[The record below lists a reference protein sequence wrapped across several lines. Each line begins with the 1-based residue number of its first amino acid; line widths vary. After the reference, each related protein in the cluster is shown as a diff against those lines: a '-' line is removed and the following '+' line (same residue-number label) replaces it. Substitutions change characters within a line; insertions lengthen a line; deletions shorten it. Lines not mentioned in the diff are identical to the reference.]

1 MKALVYTGPKA
12 VRYCEQ
18 DDPMPQPGEV
28 LVRVDAVGICGSD
41 MHAYL
46 GHDPRR
52 VPPLILGHEAVGEVV
67 AGPGTGRRAVLN
79 PLITCG
85 LCDDCQGGR
94 SNLCRERKLIG
105 MNRPGAFADLIAI
118 PEANLIPI
126 PADMRAA
133 RAALTEPA
141 ATALHAIALAGRV
154 AHRPV
159 AEARALVLGGGS
171 VGLLA
176 ALLLRDQGCGE
187 LWLGDIN
194 RLRRDTA
201 ANAGPFH
208 VFDPTHELP
217 TNDGFDLVIDAVG
230 APATRATA
238 VKAVRAG
245 GVIMHIGLADSS
257 GEMDVRR
264 MTLAEVTFVGT
275 YTYTPVD
282 LRAAVNKL
290 YSSALGDLAWIE
302 QRALADG
309 ANAFADLLNGQSAA
323 AKIILKP

>member
-1 MKALVYTGPKA
+1 MKALVYTGPEA
-12 VRYCEQ
+12 VSYCEQ
-18 DDPMPQPGEV
+18 DDPVPQPGEV
-28 LVRVDAVGICGSD
+28 LVRIDAVGICGSD
-41 MHAYL
+41 MHGYL

-52 VPPLILGHEAVGEVV
+52 FPPLILGHEAAGEVV

-105 MNRPGAFADLIAI
+105 MNRPGAFAELIAI

-126 PADMRAA
+126 PADMSAA

-141 ATALHAIALAGRV
+141 ATALHAVALAGR
-154 AHRPV
+154 AAYRPL
-159 AEARALVLGGGS
+159 AEARALVFGGGS

-176 ALLLRDQGCGE
+176 ALLLQDQGCGE
-187 LWLGDIN
+187 LWLADIN

-201 ANAGPFH
+201 ATAGPFH
-208 VFDPTHELP
+208 VFDPTQEP
-217 TNDGFDLVIDAVG
+217 PADDGFDLVIDAVG
-230 APATRATA
+230 APVTRAMA
-238 VKAVRAG
+238 INAVRAG
-245 GVIMHIGLADSS
+245 GVIMHIGLADGS

-282 LRAAVNKL
+282 LRAAVSKL
-290 YSSALGDLAWIE
+290 YSGALGELAWIE

-309 ANAFADLLNGQSAA
+309 ADAFDDLLRGRSAA